1 MNPLQT
7 SRFKLVTIV
16 AERLLEERLL
26 ADIKA
31 LGAHG
36 WTITDVRGQGSRGV
50 RASDWEGGNV
60 KIETVVAADVAGR
73 ILELLAAR
81 YFTRFAVIGYVTDLE
96 VVRGDKFA

>member
-1 MNPLQT
+1 MQT
-7 SRFKLVTIV
+7 TRFKLVTIV

-26 ADIKA
+26 HDVRQ

-36 WTITDVRGQGSRGV
+36 WTLTDVRGEGTRGV
-50 RASDWEGGNV
+50 RASDWEGANV
-60 KIETVVAADVAGR
+60 KIETIVTPQVADR
-73 ILELLAAR
+73 ILEHLADR